1 MNLLNNMMMKKLM
14 FVMVMMCLALT
25 TKAQDVYNEL
35 LSSSIK
41 VAEDE
46 TKDIETRKIATFKYD
61 ELNYMKQM
69 VLPEVLKDTTDLV
82 TMNRVIKQLNEQS
95 YAMYQFINLF
105 FQRLASTNKKDGKEA
120 VLALFKAASIN
131 NPMFNDTDKDL
142 VLAYYNNDN
151 YITQFSLDTDWV
163 KALEDVK
170 RREK

>member
-25 TKAQDVYNEL
+25 TNAQDVYNEL

>member
-1 MNLLNNMMMKKLM
+1 MMMKKLM

-25 TKAQDVYNEL
+25 TNAQDVYNEL